1 MKRPHA
7 SESDT
12 NTVDNNSDVSSSGV
26 KEAKKKK
33 KKVLVPPTPVTVGVL
48 AADASIWDNA
58 VLLID
63 KPKTW
68 TSFDV
73 CGKLRGELARALN
86 VKPKKIKVGHAGT
99 LDPMAT
105 GLLIVC
111 VGKGTKS
118 IDSFVSMTKEYSGV
132 FRLGQ
137 VTDSY
142 DADGSLLKEDSSWQS
157 ITNEELYKS
166 RDEHFLGD
174 IEQVPPM
181 FSAIRVDGKRLYES
195 ARQGKEV
202 DRKSRKVH
210 VQTFD
215 LTRHD
220 ETSPFVA
227 FWVTCSKGTYVRSL
241 AHDLGQLVG
250 CGAHLTEL
258 RRECIGEY
266 SVKDAWDMET
276 LIEAVRDQKARLNP
290 DQS

>member
-12 NTVDNNSDVSSSGV
+12 NTVDNSSDVSSSGV

-33 KKVLVPPTPVTVGVL
+33 VLVPPTPVTVGCWRQMHRSGIMRII
-48 AADASIWDNA
+48 AAS
-58 VLLID
+58 
-63 KPKTW
+63 
-68 TSFDV
+68 
-73 CGKLRGELARALN
+73 
-86 VKPKKIKVGHAGT
+86 
-99 LDPMAT
+99 
-105 GLLIVC
+105 
-111 VGKGTKS
+111 
-118 IDSFVSMTKEYSGV
+118 

-142 DADGSLLKEDSSWQS
+142 DRWESFKGGSSWQS

-210 VQTFD
+210 VRR
-215 LTRHD
+215 LTSRAMTRRVH
-220 ETSPFVA
+220 SLHSGSHV
-227 FWVTCSKGTYVRSL
+227 VR
-241 AHDLGQLVG
+241 GP
-250 CGAHLTEL
+250 
-258 RRECIGEY
+258 
-266 SVKDAWDMET
+266 M
-276 LIEAVRDQKARLNP
+276 
-290 DQS
+290 